1 MPTAVRWPQ
10 ELHPDPEGGSAM
22 STFAQTFRHTVERHP
37 ALTKV
42 LLGCG
47 IVGPAW
53 WVGMDVVGSLRYPGY
68 SYVDQTISEL
78 SAQGAPTKTFMLIF
92 SGIPYLVLM
101 LAFGVG
107 IWVTAGESR
116 AGRITAALVLGE
128 VVWGVAGGLAFPMAM
143 RGHEETLRNQMHG
156 WYGIGMPI
164 FFLLAVAFGSRLFG
178 KRFRYYSYGT
188 VLVLLVFGA
197 LTAMQAPKVP
207 ANEPT
212 PWIGVEERINAYLPM
227 LWFVVLAFGLLRESA
242 RVPRRLEQPTV
253 TPQRLQQVAH

>member
-1 MPTAVRWPQ
+1 MVTSSQTLRRTVDVHPTLV
-10 ELHPDPEGGSAM
+10 
-22 STFAQTFRHTVERHP
+22 
-37 ALTKV
+37 KV

-47 IVGPAW
+47 VVAPVW
-53 WVGMDVVGSLRYPGY
+53 WVAMDVVGSLRYPGY

-78 SAQGAPTKTFMLIF
+78 SAQGAPTKTFMAAF

-107 IWVTAGESR
+107 IWLTAGGRR
-116 AGRITAALVLGE
+116 AQRVTAALVLGE
-128 VVWGVAGGLAFPMAM
+128 VVWGVVGGFAFPMAI
-143 RGHEETLRNQMHG
+143 RGHEETLRNQMHA

-178 KRFRYYSYGT
+178 KRFRYYTYGT
-188 VLVLLVFGA
+188 VLALLVFGA

-212 PWIGVEERINAYLPM
+212 PWIGVEERVNAYLPM
-227 LWFVVLAFGLLRESA
+227 LWFVVLAVGLMRARAATAPRESERPTRA
-242 RVPRRLEQPTV
+242 PRPTRRDRGEL
-253 TPQRLQQVAH
+253 PA

>member
-1 MPTAVRWPQ
+1 MATITTPKMAPRTGRRWWRQ
-10 ELHPDPEGGSAM
+10 
-22 STFAQTFRHTVERHP
+22 
-37 ALTKV
+37 V

-53 WVGMDVVGSLRYPGY
+53 WVAMDVIGSLRYEGY

-78 SAQGAPTKTFMLIF
+78 SAQGAPTSTFMMLF

-101 LAFGVG
+101 IPFGVG
-107 IWVTAGESR
+107 IWLTAGGRR
-116 AGRITAALVLGE
+116 AQRITAALVLGE
-128 VVWGVAGGLAFPMAM
+128 VVWGVVGGLAFPMAI
-143 RGHEETLRNQMHG
+143 RGHEETLRNQMHA

-178 KRFRYYSYGT
+178 TRFRYYTYAT
-188 VLVLLVFGA
+188 VLALFVFGV
-197 LTAMQAPKVP
+197 LTALQAPRVP

-227 LWFVVLAFGLLRESA
+227 LWFVVLAVGLLRTQDTPA
-242 RVPRRLEQPTV
+242 PRQVEKPTA
-253 TPQRLQQVAH
+253 TPQPLAR